1 MKGNFIRITNL
12 LTKKRFWLV
21 ERIYIQNEFKNF
33 LFFKFLKKRSWQDFM
48 SDSFCLI
55 NPQTMRNCKKTHSTM
70 TFDLDSRWED
80 SEFSSIKGTLVQPSV
95 DLLFLR
101 LFKRFFKL
109 GLGVGLGLGLGLG
122 IVLGL
127 RLGTRLAL
135 GLRVGWV
142 LCITTQSYSN

>member
-1 MKGNFIRITNL
+1 
-12 LTKKRFWLV
+12 
-21 ERIYIQNEFKNF
+21 
-33 LFFKFLKKRSWQDFM
+33 
-48 SDSFCLI
+48 
-55 NPQTMRNCKKTHSTM
+55 MRKI
-70 TFDLDSRWED
+70 L
-80 SEFSSIKGTLVQPSV
+80 GTPEQPSV

-101 LFKRFFKL
+101 LRRLFKL

-142 LCITTQSYSN
+142 LCITTRSYSN

>member
-1 MKGNFIRITNL
+1 MVTVFIFNFS
-12 LTKKRFWLV
+12 
-21 ERIYIQNEFKNF
+21 
-33 LFFKFLKKRSWQDFM
+33 FFRYNAKV
-48 SDSFCLI
+48 
-55 NPQTMRNCKKTHSTM
+55 T
-70 TFDLDSRWED
+70 
-80 SEFSSIKGTLVQPSV
+80 GTLEQPSV

-142 LCITTQSYSN
+142 LCVTTRSYSN

>member
-1 MKGNFIRITNL
+1 MRSRI
-12 LTKKRFWLV
+12 WG
-21 ERIYIQNEFKNF
+21 
-33 LFFKFLKKRSWQDFM
+33 LF
-48 SDSFCLI
+48 
-55 NPQTMRNCKKTHSTM
+55 
-70 TFDLDSRWED
+70 
-80 SEFSSIKGTLVQPSV
+80 GTLEQPSV

-142 LCITTQSYSN
+142 LCVTTRSYSNLIRSGGGF

>member
-1 MKGNFIRITNL
+1 MRVRRKF
-12 LTKKRFWLV
+12 LTKTK
-21 ERIYIQNEFKNF
+21 KN
-33 LFFKFLKKRSWQDFM
+33 
-48 SDSFCLI
+48 
-55 NPQTMRNCKKTHSTM
+55 
-70 TFDLDSRWED
+70 
-80 SEFSSIKGTLVQPSV
+80 GTLVQASV

-101 LFKRFFKL
+101 LFKRFSKL

-142 LCITTQSYSN
+142 LCVTTRSYSN